1 MPRVAALLDVPQVS
15 DIISVID
22 NQTFEHPIYA
32 GNAIETVKL
41 LSEKKLLQLEQPL
54 SKLQKIQEA
63 ADIDRLSS

>member
-41 LSEKKLLQLEQPL
+41 LSEKKLLQ
-54 SKLQKIQEA
+54 
-63 ADIDRLSS
+63 

>member
-41 LSEKKLLQLEQPL
+41 LSEKVITVRATAFQAAED
-54 SKLQKIQEA
+54 QEA
-63 ADIDRLSS
+63 AILR